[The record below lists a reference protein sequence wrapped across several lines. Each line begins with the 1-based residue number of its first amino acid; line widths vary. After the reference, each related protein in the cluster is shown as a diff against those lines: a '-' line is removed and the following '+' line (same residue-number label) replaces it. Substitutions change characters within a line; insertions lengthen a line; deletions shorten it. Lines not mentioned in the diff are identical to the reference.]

1 MEFVNVTVA
10 AHVHHYLP
18 ALIVTWQIVNV
29 NVHQLLPRVPCYPLE
44 CIVIRPIMFVSV
56 QLLLKHVQLLKPVI
70 WQTVHVSVG
79 PEVLVLEN
87 RLELTVIRQTICVSV
102 LLHYH
107 HAPLQKHVT
116 VPIMLVNVDQVALV
130 LVYQQVHFAIQETML
145 VSVHHH

>member
-1 MEFVNVTVA
+1 M
-10 AHVHHYLP
+10 H
-18 ALIVTWQIVNV
+18 LIT
-29 NVHQLLPRVPCYPLE
+29 
-44 CIVIRPIMFVSV
+44 FVSV
-56 QLLLKHVQLLKPVI
+56 RPLFKRVQPLKPVI

-107 HAPLQKHVT
+107 HAPIQKHVT

-130 LVYQQVHFAIQETML
+130 LVYQQEHFVMQETMF
-145 VSVHHH
+145 VSVHHL